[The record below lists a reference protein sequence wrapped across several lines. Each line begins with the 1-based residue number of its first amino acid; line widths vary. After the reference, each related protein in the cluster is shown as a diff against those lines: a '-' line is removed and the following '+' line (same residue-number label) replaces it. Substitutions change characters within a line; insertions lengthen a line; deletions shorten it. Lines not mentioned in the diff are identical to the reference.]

1 MKLAQMLPSWTDILY
16 KAAETERAPTLLE
29 FLDVHYEKEMLVKCG
44 LVEGWRR
51 RRSYGNE
58 NSMAVRV

>member
-1 MKLAQMLPSWTDILY
+1 MLY

-44 LVEGWRR
+44 LVERWRR
-51 RRSYGNE
+51 RRTYGNE